1 MRRLAFCLL
10 LIACEEKAAPP
21 PPPAAP
27 IPPPRP
33 LAWEAESP
41 VGKLPEVLKGLQAD
55 FAKLAWVTPGKVRL
69 GRWLFFDKRL
79 SADGTVACASCH
91 RPENAFSEPTPVSTG
106 INGQKGGRK
115 APTFLNG
122 AWPLFPVYF
131 WDGRAA
137 SLMDQA
143 KGPIANPIEMGNTHE
158 KCVGAI
164 AAVAGYR
171 KAFKEVY
178 GDEKI
183 DIDRVAETISAY
195 EATRLSGNSKFD
207 RFDAGDQTALS
218 DVEKKGREL
227 FFGTAMC
234 NQCHFGWNFTD
245 SQFHN
250 LGIGWD
256 KKTRKFADEGRFKVS
271 HKKEDLGAFKT
282 PTLRD
287 VSKHAPYMHDGSL
300 PTLESVVQHYN
311 HGGVANPNLSKK
323 LFALKLKNDE
333 VAAIIAFLKALD
345 GEGYADKA
353 PASLPQ

>member
-1 MRRLAFCLL
+1 MRRLVFCLL
-10 LIACEEKAAPP
+10 LVACEEKAAPP
-21 PPPAAP
+21 PPPAPTPAP
-27 IPPPRP
+27 PA
-33 LAWEAESP
+33 AWETESP
-41 VGKLPEVLKGLQAD
+41 IGKLPEILKGLQAD

-69 GRWLFFDKRL
+69 GRWLFYDKRL

-91 RPENAFSEPTPVSTG
+91 RPENAFSEPTQVSTG
-106 INGQKGGRK
+106 IRGQKGGRK
-115 APTFLNG
+115 APTFING

-137 SLMDQA
+137 SLMEQA

-158 KCVGAI
+158 KCAGAI
-164 AAVAGYR
+164 AAVPGYK
-171 KAFKEVY
+171 KAFHDVY
-178 GDEKI
+178 GDDGI
-183 DIDRVAETISAY
+183 TIDRVAEAISAY

-227 FFGTAMC
+227 FFGKAQC
-234 NQCHFGWNFTD
+234 NQCHFGWNFSD

-250 LGIGWD
+250 LGVGWD
-256 KKTRKFADEGRFKVS
+256 KKTKKFADRGRAAIS
-271 HKKEDLGAFKT
+271 NKKEDEGAFKT

-287 VSKHAPYMHDGSL
+287 VSKHAPYMHDGSI
-300 PTLESVVQHYN
+300 PTLEDVVAHYN
-311 HGGVANPNLSKK
+311 HGGNANPNLSKK
-323 LFALKLKNDE
+323 IFPLKLKADE
-333 VAAIIAFLKALD
+333 VAAIVAFLKALD